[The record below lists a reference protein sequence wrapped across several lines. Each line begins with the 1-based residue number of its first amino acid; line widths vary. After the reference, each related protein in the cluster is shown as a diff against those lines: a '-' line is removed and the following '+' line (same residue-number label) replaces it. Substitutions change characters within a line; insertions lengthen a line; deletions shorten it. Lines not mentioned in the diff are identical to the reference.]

1 MMKRTSLIFLMILL
15 AGTAVLTAQETDPA
29 AEEPA
34 TEAAGEEPQA
44 EETAAEEAPAED
56 TAAEGGEEGAEE
68 AEGAEAAAEEEEAAQ
83 MEASRLDPDYV
94 RKAETAEVNGS
105 VFVNSDVFFKLSS
118 EDAGTGVQAIEY
130 AIDNG
135 TFMEYSNPFNILTE
149 GNHIVSYRGI
159 DNGENMEQPKTYQ
172 VTVDNSAPAVDLG
185 SDRALYKDDGNI
197 YCSPDTNFYVSAK
210 DAPSGVGMDLAY
222 GGYSTDEMYSSGN
235 GERTTDNFFTMEGSG
250 EVVYYYAAMDKVGN
264 LTPVNQFRVYVDDQ
278 APVASLAGS
287 TNLKKRNGE
296 YVVIPSE
303 DLTTEDNRYIVSN
316 ATRLAFEAEDDLS
329 GVDAIYVKINDEDYV
344 KYYEPIELAD
354 YEEYTIMVKTEDNVG
369 NMSEP
374 KEFLFSVDFV
384 EPESSL
390 DLVDSEGS
398 DL

>member
-1 MMKRTSLIFLMILL
+1 MLKRLSLIFLMVLFAA
-15 AGTAVLTAQETDPA
+15 AGTLAAQETDPA
-29 AEEPA
+29 EEPA
-34 TEAAGEEPQA
+34 TEVPGEEAAEETAGETAGETGGETDAAVEEVTETEEAAETEAAGEE
-44 EETAAEEAPAED
+44 
-56 TAAEGGEEGAEE
+56 
-68 AEGAEAAAEEEEAAQ
+68 Q

-94 RKAETAEVNGS
+94 RDAETAEVNGS

-118 EDAGTGVQAIEY
+118 QDEGTGVQAIEY

-135 TFMEYSNPFNILTE
+135 TFMDYSNPFNILTE
-149 GNHIVSYRGI
+149 GNHIISYRGI

-172 VTVDNSAPAVDLG
+172 VTVDNSAPEVDLG
-185 SDRALYKDDGNI
+185 SDRALYKNEGNT
-197 YCSPDTNFYVSAK
+197 YCSPETKFYVSAK

-222 GGYSTDEMYSSGN
+222 GGYATDEMYSSGN
-235 GERTTDNFFTMEGSG
+235 GERTSENFFTMEGSG
-250 EVVYYYAAMDKVGN
+250 EVVYYYAAMDQVGN
-264 LTPVNQFRVYVDDQ
+264 LSPVNQFRVYVDNQ

-287 TNLKKRNGE
+287 TNLKKRNGV

-303 DLTTEDNRYIVSN
+303 DLTTEEGRYIVSN

-329 GVDAIYVKINDEDYV
+329 GVDAVYVKINDEDYV

-390 DLVDSEGS
+390 NLVDSEGS